1 MTEEQ
6 IEINKIRYG
15 EVYDKPDGGDVLGFP
30 MPVIEAMLRYQE
42 NQGNPRNLTIFK
54 NYRSST
60 KPDGGFAWFA
70 TNEGEEFWDKVI
82 TKQDFDVFF
91 EEYPE
96 LLPEEPTL
104 EPIESRYLKTVELYG
119 KENVI
124 PITPTS
130 SRLQVEGMP
139 YAILNKMLDEQV
151 RQGNEESIEPFV
163 KNRLANK
170 AEGGFNYTDT
180 SDGYDFWIKV
190 LEEENYELFFEKYP
204 ELLPKKDVEE
214 VSTEEVVT
222 EEGLSVDS
230 FIEKNKEALQDISKT
245 NTPLFNA
252 LNGVLAELRISY
264 EDDAVQ
270 VEEVVEVEEDD
281 LDLDNL
287 MGEIDELDLDSLLDD
302 IDDL

>member
-1 MTEEQ
+1 MTKEQ
-6 IEINKIRYG
+6 IERNRIRYG
-15 EVYDKPDGGDVLGFP
+15 EVYDKPDGGDILGFP

-42 NQGNPRNLTIFK
+42 NQGNPRNLLTIFK

-163 KNRLANK
+163 KNR
-170 AEGGFNYTDT
+170 T
-180 SDGYDFWIKV
+180 
-190 LEEENYELFFEKYP
+190 
-204 ELLPKKDVEE
+204 
-214 VSTEEVVT
+214 
-222 EEGLSVDS
+222 
-230 FIEKNKEALQDISKT
+230 IS
-245 NTPLFNA
+245 
-252 LNGVLAELRISY
+252 E
-264 EDDAVQ
+264 
-270 VEEVVEVEEDD
+270 
-281 LDLDNL
+281 
-287 MGEIDELDLDSLLDD
+287 
-302 IDDL
+302 

>member
-1 MTEEQ
+1 MTEE
-6 IEINKIRYG
+6 EIKRNRIRYG
-15 EVYDKPDGGDVLGFP
+15 EVYDKPDGDEILGFP

-42 NQGNPRNLTIFK
+42 NQGNPRNITIFK
-54 NYRSST
+54 NRKWTSKNS
-60 KPDGGFAWFA
+60 GGFDWK
-70 TNEGEEFWDKVI
+70 TTKEGDEFWDDVI
-82 TKQDFDVFF
+82 LRENFDVFF
-91 EEYPE
+91 EKYPE
-96 LLPEEPTL
+96 LLGDP
-104 EPIESRYLKTVELYG
+104 RYLKSVELYG

-130 SRLQVEGMP
+130 NRLQVEGMP
-139 YAILNKMLDEQV
+139 YAILNKMLDEQQK
-151 RQGNEESIEPFV
+151 QGNEESIEPFV

-170 AEGGFNYTDT
+170 AEGGFNYSDT
-180 SDGYDFWIKV
+180 SDGYDFWSRV

-214 VSTEEVVT
+214 VST

>member
-1 MTEEQ
+1 MTEE
-6 IEINKIRYG
+6 RY
-15 EVYDKPDGGDVLGFP
+15 K
-30 MPVIEAMLRYQE
+30 E
-42 NQGNPRNLTIFK
+42 N
-54 NYRSST
+54 
-60 KPDGGFAWFA
+60 
-70 TNEGEEFWDKVI
+70 
-82 TKQDFDVFF
+82 
-91 EEYPE
+91 
-96 LLPEEPTL
+96 
-104 EPIESRYLKTVELYG
+104 VEKYG

-130 SRLQVEGMP
+130 NRLQVEGMP

-151 RQGNEESIEPFV
+151 RQGNEESIKPFV

-170 AEGGFNYTDT
+170 AEGGFNYSDT
-180 SDGYDFWIKV
+180 SDGYDFWSRV

-222 EEGLSVDS
+222 EEALSVDS
-230 FIEKNKEALQDISKT
+230 FIENNKEALQDISKT

-264 EDDAVQ
+264 EDGAVQ
-270 VEEVVEVEEDD
+270 VEEVEEVVEVKEDD

>member
-1 MTEEQ
+1 MTEE
-6 IEINKIRYG
+6 RY
-15 EVYDKPDGGDVLGFP
+15 K
-30 MPVIEAMLRYQE
+30 E
-42 NQGNPRNLTIFK
+42 N
-54 NYRSST
+54 
-60 KPDGGFAWFA
+60 
-70 TNEGEEFWDKVI
+70 
-82 TKQDFDVFF
+82 
-91 EEYPE
+91 
-96 LLPEEPTL
+96 
-104 EPIESRYLKTVELYG
+104 VEKYG

-130 SRLQVEGMP
+130 NRLQVEGMP

-151 RQGNEESIEPFV
+151 RQGNEESIKPFV

-170 AEGGFNYTDT
+170 AEGGFDYSLTTN
-180 SDGYDFWIKV
+180 GYSFWSRV
-190 LEEENYELFFEKYP
+190 LEQEDYKWFFDVYP

-222 EEGLSVDS
+222 EQALSVDS
-230 FIEKNKEALQDISKT
+230 FIENNKEALQDISKT

-264 EDDAVQ
+264 EDGAVQ
-270 VEEVVEVEEDD
+270 VEEVEEVVEVKEDD

>member
-1 MTEEQ
+1 
-6 IEINKIRYG
+6 
-15 EVYDKPDGGDVLGFP
+15 
-30 MPVIEAMLRYQE
+30 ML
-42 NQGNPRNLTIFK
+42 K
-54 NYRSST
+54 
-60 KPDGGFAWFA
+60 
-70 TNEGEEFWDKVI
+70 
-82 TKQDFDVFF
+82 
-91 EEYPE
+91 
-96 LLPEEPTL
+96 
-104 EPIESRYLKTVELYG
+104 
-119 KENVI
+119 
-124 PITPTS
+124 
-130 SRLQVEGMP
+130 
-139 YAILNKMLDEQV
+139 
-151 RQGNEESIEPFV
+151 IEP
-163 KNRLANK
+163 LANK
-170 AEGGFNYTDT
+170 AEGGFNYSDT

>member
-30 MPVIEAMLRYQE
+30 MPVIEAMLTEQE
-42 NQGNPRNLTIFK
+42 RQGNPRSIAIFEGK
-54 NYRSST
+54 NYSS
-60 KPDGGFAWFA
+60 KNGGGFSW
-70 TNEGEEFWDKVI
+70 TNAKEGDEFWTDVI
-82 TKQDFDVFF
+82 EYKNFDVFF
-91 EEYPE
+91 E
-96 LLPEEPTL
+96 
-104 EPIESRYLKTVELYG
+104 R
-119 KENVI
+119 
-124 PITPTS
+124 
-130 SRLQVEGMP
+130 
-139 YAILNKMLDEQV
+139 
-151 RQGNEESIEPFV
+151 
-163 KNRLANK
+163 
-170 AEGGFNYTDT
+170 
-180 SDGYDFWIKV
+180 
-190 LEEENYELFFEKYP
+190 YP
-204 ELLPKKDVEE
+204 ELLPKKGV
-214 VSTEEVVT
+214 EEVVT
-222 EEGLSVDS
+222 EEGLTVDS

>member
-1 MTEEQ
+1 MTKEQ
-6 IEINKIRYG
+6 IDRNRIRYG
-15 EVYDKPDGGDVLGFP
+15 VVYDKPDGGDILGFP

-42 NQGNPRNLTIFK
+42 NQGNPRNITIFK

-96 LLPEEPTL
+96 LLGDP
-104 EPIESRYLKTVELYG
+104 RYLKSVELYG
-119 KENVI
+119 EENLFPNDTKI
-124 PITPTS
+124 MGDIA
-130 SRLQVEGMP
+130 GMP
-139 YAILNKMLDEQV
+139 QPIVNKMLDEQEK
-151 RQGNEESIEPFV
+151 QGNKKTIEPFI
-163 KNRLANK
+163 KDKFSLK
-170 AEGGFNYTDT
+170 SQDGFTW
-180 SDGYDFWIKV
+180 SDSKDGTEFWGEV
-190 LEEENYELFFEKYP
+190 LRGDYELFFEKYP
-204 ELLPKKDVEE
+204 ELLPKKGVEE

-287 MGEIDELDLDSLLDD
+287 ISEIDELDLDSLLDE
-302 IDDL
+302 IDDLDDL